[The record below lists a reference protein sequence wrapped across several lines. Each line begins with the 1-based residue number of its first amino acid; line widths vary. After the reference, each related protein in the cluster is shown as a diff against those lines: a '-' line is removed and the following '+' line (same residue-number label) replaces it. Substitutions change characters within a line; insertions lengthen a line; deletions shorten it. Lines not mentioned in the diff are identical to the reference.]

1 MKVKTALRFHLNP
14 LRTAKMNKA
23 TDSECGGDVGKGEP
37 SGRVGKGLVQN
48 SQGFPGDWYY

>member
-1 MKVKTALRFHLNP
+1 MKVKTALRFHLNS

-48 SQGFPGDWYY
+48 SQGFPGD